1 MKIERP
7 LAWLYSIKPL
17 PLLISNLCFFGFIA
31 LAHGGYA
38 LVTAFVEEPGA
49 PQPVPIWIAAT
60 SAAVSSVCA
69 LAGLAALLKSPVAL
83 RVLMLQAVV
92 LLAYGAWMLWFSL
105 DIVIHG
111 VPKDTAFA
119 WNPMIFALVVTYPPF
134 LWLRLHPG
142 LVAARPGLRL
152 LPFVFMLASFVISG
166 FAMWRMIQMFTAPP
180 PGMGP

>member
-1 MKIERP
+1 MTIERV
-7 LAWLYSIKPL
+7 LVWLYSIKPL
-17 PLLISNLCFFGFIA
+17 PLLVSNLFLFGFIA

-49 PQPVPIWIAAT
+49 PQLVPIWFAAT
-60 SAAVSSVCA
+60 SAAVSCVSA
-69 LAGLAALLKSPVAL
+69 LASLVALLKSSAAQ

-111 VPKDTAFA
+111 APKDTAFA
-119 WNPMIFALVVTYPPF
+119 WNPIIFAFVVTYPPF

-152 LPFVFMLASFVISG
+152 LPFVFMLASLVISG
-166 FAMWRMIQMFTAPP
+166 FAMWRMIQMFTTAS